1 MAQTILFNKVPLLK
15 DLPRKELDYLAANL
29 QVVNLVPEEVLFCEC
44 DPGESLYIIL
54 EGQVEVVL
62 ALGTS
67 DERRLA
73 VFGPGEFIGE
83 MSLLIPG
90 RARTAS
96 VRAVTRTRLWM
107 MTRFDFDG
115 LLTRQPKLAYTM
127 VQTLTKR
134 LDATTMLS
142 FHDLQ
147 EKNRKLQQAYDEL
160 KAAQLQI
167 IEKER
172 LEHELQVAAEIQVSI
187 LPQDLPMVPGYTFG
201 AVMYPARMVGGDF
214 YDVFTLDNNQVGLV
228 VGDVSDK
235 GIPSAIFMA
244 RTHALIMSEVQHGGT
259 PGEILRRVNTHLIK
273 LGQSDQFVTVLL
285 GILDPALGRIDY
297 ARAGHELPL
306 LFDADG
312 HVEVI
317 PHVTGQAIGMFDD
330 ILLDENSISLPAGGT
345 FLLFTDGLT
354 DCRNPQGQVFGH
366 ARVRDLLPGMAGQ
379 DGQKVCN
386 ALKEALARYQSG
398 AAQDDDVTMVAV
410 HSTGQEQGQKLTV
423 LED

>member
-1 MAQTILFNKVPLLK
+1 MAQTILFKKVPLLSN
-15 DLPRKELDYLAANL
+15 LPRNELNYLATNL
-29 QVVNLVPEEVLFCEC
+29 EVVKLAPGEVLFCEC

-54 EGQVEVVL
+54 EGQLEVLL
-62 ALGTS
+62 ALDTP

-96 VRAVTRTRLWM
+96 VRALEASRLWM
-107 MTRFDFDG
+107 MTRTDFDG

-134 LDATTMLS
+134 LDSTTMLS

-147 EKNRKLQQAYDEL
+147 EQNRKLQQAYDEL

-172 LEHELQVAAEIQVSI
+172 LERELQVAAEIQVSI
-187 LPQDLPMVPGYTFG
+187 LPQALPQEPGYTFG

-214 YDVFTLDNNQVGLV
+214 YDIFKLEGHLIGLV

-235 GIPSAIFMA
+235 GVPSAIFMA
-244 RTHALIMSEVQHGGT
+244 RSHALIMAEAQHGGT
-259 PGEILRRVNTHLIK
+259 PAEILRRVNTHLIK

-285 GILDPALGRIDY
+285 GILDCATRKLDF
-297 ARAGHELPL
+297 ARAGHELPML
-306 LFDADG
+306 LDAG
-312 HVEVI
+312 GTVQTL
-317 PHVTGQAIGMFDD
+317 PHTTGQALGIFDEL
-330 ILLDENSISLPAGGT
+330 LLDESSIPLAPGST
-345 FLLFTDGLT
+345 LLIFTDGLT
-354 DCRNPQGQVFGH
+354 DCRDPKGQVFGH
-366 ARVRDLLPGMAGQ
+366 ENVEKVLAGLVGYT
-379 DGQKVCN
+379 GQQVCDKLEEVLT
-386 ALKEALARYQSG
+386 AYQSG
-398 AAQDDDVTMVAV
+398 AAQDDDVTLVAI
-410 HSTGQEQGQKLTV
+410 HV
-423 LED
+423 LQ